1 MQPNIIKHLCRTFL
15 ALILFVQ
22 SAFGGTEELPKSDAP
37 AWKDISIG
45 EYHLSIGGTYRL
57 RYEFQDEYDI
67 KKYGTGD
74 HENFLLSRFRL
85 NFDFKFRNLKAFVQF
100 QDARVFGSPFDDS
113 DFNLSNPYHDVM
125 DIRQAY
131 VDYDAGENLE
141 VMLGRQEIEFAD
153 RRIFGPGNWG
163 NTGRYVWDAARLR
176 YHNSLI
182 DSHFLAGRYI
192 IADPDRWPNKHA
204 SGPTAYA
211 NYTMIKNLPF
221 DFDVFY
227 VLKRDDHGNTQGEK
241 GEGNLTSH
249 SLGFRV
255 DGTIGRWDYGT
266 TFVRQFGRWG
276 SDSLRSYGL
285 ATRLGYTLDCPWS
298 PHFMV
303 QFINGSGDDDP
314 RDGIKGTF
322 DGVFGGADTV
332 LYGWMNMFFWSN
344 TREYRLDLILSPAE
358 NISFRGEYHYFTLDE
373 KKDAWYFPGNAQRR
387 DMSGTSGR
395 ELGHEVDITFH
406 YMPVK
411 WFDIMGGYCFFVPGE
426 FIGKTGP
433 DPLTQWV
440 FLQTEISF

>member
-1 MQPNIIKHLCRTFL
+1 MFL
-15 ALILFVQ
+15 VVILFVQ

-37 AWKDISIG
+37 GWKDISSG
-45 EYHLSIGGTYRL
+45 EYHLSIGGIYRL
-57 RYEFQDEYDI
+57 RSEFQDGYNI
-67 KKYGTGD
+67 QRYGTGD
-74 HENFLLSRFRL
+74 QENFLLSRLRL
-85 NFDFKFRNLKAFVQF
+85 NFAFKFRNLNAFVQF
-100 QDARVFGSPFDDS
+100 QDARIFGSSFDDS
-113 DFNLSNPYHDVM
+113 DFKERNPYHDNM

-141 VMLGRQEIEFAD
+141 VMVGRQEIEFAD

-192 IADPDRWPNKHA
+192 ITDPERWPNKHA

-227 VLKRDDHGNTQGEK
+227 VLKRDDHGNTRGEK

-249 SLGFRV
+249 SLGFRI
-255 DGTIGRWDYGT
+255 DGAIGRWDYGT

-276 SDSLRSYGL
+276 LDKIRAYGL
-285 ATRLGYTLDCPWS
+285 ATSLGYTLDYPWR

-303 QFINGSGDDDP
+303 QFINGSGDDNP
-314 RDGIKGTF
+314 KDGIKGTF
-322 DGVFGGADTV
+322 DGVFGGTDTV
-332 LYGWMNMFFWSN
+332 LYGWMNMFSWRN
-344 TREYRLDLILSPAE
+344 TREYRLDLIVSPAE
-358 NISFRGEYHYFTLDE
+358 HISFRGEYHYFTLDE

-387 DMSGTSGR
+387 DLSGSSGR

-406 YMPVK
+406 YLPVK
-411 WFDIMGGYCFFVPGE
+411 WFDVRGGYCFFVPGK
-426 FIGKTGP
+426 FIRETGP
-433 DPLTQWV
+433 HPLAQWV